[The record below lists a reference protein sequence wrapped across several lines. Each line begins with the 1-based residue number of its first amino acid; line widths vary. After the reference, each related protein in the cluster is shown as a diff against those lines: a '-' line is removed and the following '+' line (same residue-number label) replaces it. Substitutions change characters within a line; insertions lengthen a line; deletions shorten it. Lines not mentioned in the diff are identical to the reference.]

1 MVNRIIIYSLI
12 LLALVLLLVST
23 KDKPK
28 NVTMTGYV
36 ITKVWKKKAYS
47 IHDEMSPRFQ
57 ALLDNNDTVPCSSN
71 NRVGD
76 SVFYK
81 FYIK

>member
-1 MVNRIIIYSLI
+1 MAKHLIIYALI
-12 LLALVLLLVST
+12 LAGIVFCTSFLT
-23 KDKPK
+23 DKV
-28 NVTMTGYV
+28 NTVTVEGYV

-81 FYIK
+81 FYTK